1 MSSKMP
7 SKAAYIIVTGYGIGI
22 LLEVLWVRRKLYHS
36 FKQVLTAVRARFN
49 MIFLMDEAMVNYKTI
64 LIWIIA
70 ISNAGLT
77 EVAFADT
84 GPPVAIAIHAGAG
97 TISKEDFTATLE
109 LEIRDTLKKA
119 VLAGYEILSSGGSS
133 LDAVTRAIT
142 ILEDSPHFNA
152 GRGAVFNAQG
162 KHELDASI
170 MDGSGLQA
178 GAITGVHNIRNPILL
193 ARKVMTDSV
202 HVMLMGEGA
211 QVFARAKGIEFADD
225 DYFFTERR
233 WQQLQ
238 KAKKE
243 AKQEALY
250 LPETMD
256 HWMSTVGAVALDI
269 HGNLAAATST
279 GGMTNKRWGRVG
291 DSPIIG
297 AGTYADNRSCAVS
310 ATGHGE
316 YFIRATVAR
325 DICAR
330 VQYQG
335 LDLAAAA
342 DAVIHGQLQEM
353 GGDGGIIAIDPKGE
367 LALTFNTAGMYRAS
381 VDVEGNLDVEI
392 YNSE

>member
-1 MSSKMP
+1 
-7 SKAAYIIVTGYGIGI
+7 
-22 LLEVLWVRRKLYHS
+22 
-36 FKQVLTAVRARFN
+36 
-49 MIFLMDEAMVNYKTI
+49 MIFLMDEAMLNYKTI

-84 GPPVAIAIHAGAG
+84 SPPVAIAIHAGAG

-170 MDGSGLQA
+170 MDGSGLEA

-250 LPETMD
+250 RPETMD

-342 DAVIHGQLQEM
+342 DAVIHGQLREM